1 MPWVNGRF
9 YSSYAAAREDMYE
22 RAVSQWQQGDFG
34 SYLRRGAVQS
44 PLDWFQTRIVM
55 LSAEIR
61 SLVRAALR
69 SANAVG
75 RNRLFRAAHRK
86 RMERRAVEQARNRF
100 YEWRSRF
107 QSMLRFGGQFRDPP
121 PQ

>member
-55 LSAEIR
+55 LSDAIR
-61 SLVRAALR
+61 WLVRAALNA
-69 SANAVG
+69 ANPAA
-75 RNRLFRAAHRK
+75 RDRLFRAAHRK
-86 RMERRAVEQARNRF
+86 RMERRAVEQAQRRF
-100 YEWRSRF
+100 YEWRSRYE
-107 QSMLRFGGQFRDPP
+107 SLLRFGGQFRDPP